1 MDYSERQ
8 RILEDQYSFKCQ
20 CVGCSVI
27 NLSDICMHAFGCPNP
42 NCCGAILESDMID
55 NRKSKEDYT
64 DVPCS
69 VSHFDLPLLMTY
81 T

>member
-8 RILEDQYSFKCQ
+8 SLLEDQYSFKCQ

-27 NLSDICMHAFGCPNP
+27 NLSDICMHAFGCPRL

-55 NRKSKEDYT
+55 NRKSEEDCT

-69 VSHFDLPLLMTY
+69 VSNLELPLYQLF
-81 T
+81 